1 MEQWKYDFIE
11 QVTSSKQ
18 FRARSNGGVDHKLL
32 IYLAEHSTRE
42 DRDARS
48 GILLQHRFRLK
59 TGSSNFIRRLITQ
72 LHRYFKSR
80 EGRQHPWRI
89 EILYGNK
96 IHPDDHYRVL
106 FTINKHAL
114 RRIFWRPYLEQKY
127 PTFIAYGL
135 PLFEKSTDQTEF
147 KRVFNVNDEDK
158 ARSEGWE
165 GQICWPFVAAG
176 DLLAAFSCNR
186 FLSEQQVSVDFKAFK
201 ATEGMTELQKA
212 TDLHSNVIAVGSVR
226 VNGVLDLYQCHELKK
241 AARRYLPFRL
251 SLDDVTEVDDD
262 EQTVD
267 PPHKEIQRRDWSSVP
282 VVITRRVGVR
292 HNRNAVTLIA
302 SNHGRAVARAAEL
315 LTSEDELQELFEDS
329 RLQPWLANMPAN
341 FQILLRVKVPV
352 REETAAGW
360 DLVDVWG

>member
-1 MEQWKYDFIE
+1 MEQWKYDFIK

-18 FRARSNGGVDHKLL
+18 FQARSNGDVDHKLL

-48 GILLQHRFRLK
+48 GVLLQHKFRLR

-89 EILYGNK
+89 EILYGTK
-96 IHPDDHYRVL
+96 IQPDDHYRVL

-114 RRIFWRPYLEQKY
+114 RRIFWRPYLEEAY

-135 PLFEKSTDQTEF
+135 PLFSRSEDQGTF
-147 KRVFNVNDEDK
+147 KRIFNINDEET
-158 ARSEGWE
+158 ASLEGVE
-165 GQICWPFVAAG
+165 GDICWPFVAAG

-186 FLSEQQVSVDFKAFK
+186 FLSEQQVPVDFKAFK
-201 ATEGMTELQKA
+201 ATDGMEELQKA
-212 TDLHSNVIAVGSVR
+212 TDLHSNVIAVGSMR
-226 VNGVLDLYQCHELKK
+226 VNGVLDLYQRHDMKK
-241 AARRYLPFRL
+241 ASRRYLPFRL
-251 SLDDVTEVDDD
+251 NLDDVTQVDDG
-262 EQTVD
+262 EQAVG
-267 PPHKEIQRRDWSSVP
+267 PPHKETRSRGVSSVP

-292 HNRNAVTLIA
+292 HTRNAVTLIA

-329 RLQPWLANMPAN
+329 RLQPWLTSMPAN